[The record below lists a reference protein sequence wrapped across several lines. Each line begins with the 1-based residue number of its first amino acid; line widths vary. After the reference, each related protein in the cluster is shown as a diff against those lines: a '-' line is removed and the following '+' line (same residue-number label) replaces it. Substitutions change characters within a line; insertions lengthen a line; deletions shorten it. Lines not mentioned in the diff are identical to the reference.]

1 MVTAACRLVVPSGRI
16 RALHER
22 HRMGLL
28 GPPQQ
33 AVGHWRAWSVGA
45 YVPPALRAAHPGA
58 EPAERPKGACA
69 TGCRMTPTNV
79 ERRPPTR
86 SSAAPLWMRADG
98 TLTPPSVA
106 AAPSVPEREDGAR
119 LPQVIALATDLTDA
133 SEAATQH
140 AIELAAR
147 LGARL
152 IVINVLERRR
162 SASPGRHA
170 RTVRERADREQALR
184 PIVRRALDRGIRTES
199 LVWAGH
205 VGPGI
210 LAVAEAEGVDLIVVG
225 THGRQRAGRLLAG
238 SVSSHLVRHA
248 PMSVMVVRRAAG

>member
-1 MVTAACRLVVPSGRI
+1 MAPS
-16 RALHER
+16 
-22 HRMGLL
+22 
-28 GPPQQ
+28 P
-33 AVGHWRAWSVGA
+33 SV
-45 YVPPALRAAHPGA
+45 L
-58 EPAERPKGACA
+58 ERP
-69 TGCRMTPTNV
+69 
-79 ERRPPTR
+79 
-86 SSAAPLWMRADG
+86 AP
-98 TLTPPSVA
+98 
-106 AAPSVPEREDGAR
+106 AR
-119 LPQVIALATDLTDA
+119 LPTVIALATDLTDA
-133 SEAATQH
+133 SEPATQH
-140 AIELAAR
+140 AIELAAH

-162 SASPGRHA
+162 SAAPGRHA
-170 RTVRERADREQALR
+170 RTVRERAERELALR

-248 PMSVMVVRRAAG
+248 PMSVMVVRPTAG